1 MVANSKNERYSR
13 MNSAGRPVMDKLA
26 KDMIDDILKFE

>member
-1 MVANSKNERYSR
+1 